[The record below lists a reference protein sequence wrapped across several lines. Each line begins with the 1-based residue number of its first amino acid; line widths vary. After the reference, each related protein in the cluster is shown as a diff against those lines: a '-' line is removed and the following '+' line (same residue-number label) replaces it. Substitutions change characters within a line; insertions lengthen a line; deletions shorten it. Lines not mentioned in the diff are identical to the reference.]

1 MALSFSLKTIVCY
14 GDLVA
19 DLVMQ
24 IPRLPILPDQ
34 AQLARSLV
42 VEPGGAG
49 NFLITAARLG
59 GRCVA
64 LAAVGEDP
72 NGETIHAIMQ
82 AENIDMGYAQRGAG
96 STNVIVIVFVD
107 DAGQHVFIAH
117 DGTGAPFAIGSRE
130 AELIREV
137 GVFYMPG
144 YSLAEGRM
152 APAALE
158 AMHIAHK
165 AGVAIMNDLGP
176 VVNDGPVRDAAIEV
190 VRHSHVSLLTAH
202 EAMQF
207 TGESNYESAANALL
221 QMGSKAV
228 VIKRGPQG
236 CVVFD
241 GASAREVPG
250 LVVPARD
257 TTAAGDSFAGGF
269 VVDWLKHGDVFCAA
283 QFANAVAAAK
293 VQKIGSGRQCPTA
306 AEVEAMLRAMSG
318 ESRVKTLDS

>member
-1 MALSFSLKTIVCY
+1 MGASPVALLKTIVCY

-42 VEPGGAG
+42 IEPGGAG

-72 NGETIHAIMQ
+72 NGEAIHHIMQ
-82 AENIDMGYAQRGAG
+82 AENIDMRFVQRGAN
-96 STNVIVIVFVD
+96 STNVSVIVFVD

-117 DGTGAPFAIGSRE
+117 DGVGPAFALGPRD
-130 AELIREV
+130 AQLIREA

-158 AMHIAHK
+158 AMQAAYA

-176 VVNDGPVRDAAIEV
+176 VVNDAPVREAALEV
-190 VRHSHVSLLTAH
+190 VRHSQVSLITAQ
-202 EAMQF
+202 EAMEF
-207 TGESNYESAANALL
+207 TGEPSYEQAAGVLL
-221 QMGSKAV
+221 RMGSGAV
-228 VIKRGPQG
+228 IIKRGPAG

-241 GASAREVPG
+241 GVSAREVPG
-250 LVVPARD
+250 LPVTARD

-269 VVDWLKHGDVFCAA
+269 VVDWLKHGDVFRAA
-283 QFANAVAAAK
+283 QFANVVAAAK

-306 AEVEAMLRAMSG
+306 EEVEVMLRSL
-318 ESRVKTLDS
+318 ER

>member
-1 MALSFSLKTIVCY
+1 MAVSSPTKTIVCY

-24 IPRLPILPDQ
+24 IPQLPILPDQ
-34 AQLARSLV
+34 AQLARSMV
-42 VEPGGAG
+42 IEPGGAG

-72 NGETIHAIMQ
+72 NGETIYAIMQ
-82 AENIDMGYAQRGAG
+82 AERIDMSHAQRGPG
-96 STNVIVIVFVD
+96 STNVVVIVFVD
-107 DAGQHVFIAH
+107 DVGQHVFIAH
-117 DGTGAPFAIGSRE
+117 DGTGVPFELRARDV
-130 AELIREV
+130 ELIREA
-137 GVFYMPG
+137 GVLYMPG

-158 AMHIAHK
+158 AVHIACG
-165 AGVAIMNDLGP
+165 AGVAVMNDLGP
-176 VVNDGPVRDAAIEV
+176 VVNDAFVRDAAIEV
-190 VRHSHVSLLTAH
+190 VRHSHVSLLTAQ
-202 EAMQF
+202 EAIQF
-207 TGESNYESAANALL
+207 TGESNYEAAAHALL

-236 CVVFD
+236 CVVFE
-241 GASAREVPG
+241 GASVREVAG
-250 LVVPARD
+250 LAVTARD

-269 VVDWLKHGDVFCAA
+269 VVDWLKHGDVFRAA

-293 VQKIGSGRQCPTA
+293 VQKVGSGRQCPTA
-306 AEVEAMLRAMSG
+306 EEVAAML
-318 ESRVKTLDS
+318 TLAGATL